1 MTTITEAL
9 NELKTTEQDMFE
21 LELELYRREHFTSTQ
36 KVKAF
41 CWDDLIGCYMLV
53 WDDIM
58 IPQPL

>member
-9 NELKTTEQDMFE
+9 NELKTTEDDL
-21 LELELYRREHFTSTQ
+21 LELELYRREHFTSQQ

-41 CWDDLIGCYMLV
+41 CWDDLMQCYMLV